1 MISSCSASMSM
12 RVRSGGKGNPCA
24 RCSASF
30 QPVPMP
36 SSTRPPEMWSAVT
49 ALRASTEGWR
59 NVAGETSVP
68 SRSRDVIAASADSVA
83 HASSEPRPPTPSTD
97 P

>member
-1 MISSCSASMSM
+1 M
-12 RVRSGGKGNPCA
+12 RVPIDGNGKPCA
-24 RCSASF
+24 RCSRSS

-36 SSTRPPEMWSAVT
+36 SSMRPPEMWSAVT

-68 SRSRDVIAASADSVA
+68 SRSCEVIAASAHSVPQ
-83 HASSEPRPPTPSTD
+83 ASSEPRAPSPSTD
-97 P
+97 A